1 MASLTIDSELMT
13 NFISAV
19 PVPAGGHHVAVLDEK
34 RMPLLF
40 TLSNDRPLPRL
51 QILRRDHEGQSSI
64 FDVGKQIGLPGNA
77 YIQSFHVEQSWN
89 LKLYL
94 AVSYRDGDDD
104 SKSLLHLTKPF
115 LPERLKQNGEDIS
128 YIPGSTRF
136 GNILEIRMAP
146 ISGDSTTTRYP
157 DVFLIHRALDQSSS
171 WGSDISHV
179 HVQSNFS
186 GWYTTQQLDTPQNVS
201 EILDIAPATSPYG
214 QGLYVLYV
222 SQGQTKLYARYLRP
236 DPNASDGTMYTFT
249 TSDGNTC
256 LMIAS
261 SEGIRYLTVADS
273 TSKDR
278 PGKLILT
285 GDIYQSI
292 RQLFVAQ
299 DKEDVTIWFRNAK
312 DELGYARAKVSDIE
326 RTAISALLLPAG
338 MSSAFA
344 PLVSAEDGKTGLA
357 VRQMVVSNDRQGN
370 LCLLEQSGDLGLW
383 RKTPFYEPSSV
394 EPTPLKS
401 YTVTM
406 KAKDSKGT
414 SLSYGSLRASASSS
428 ISAIL
433 NGRNILLTSIPTWFD
448 CDQSGSL
455 DFIIPSDGLGAQEL
469 KIEAVREQSGEVLE
483 FTEVRY
489 DPSQKPLEAMHAKLM
504 EASSV
509 EKFRALK
516 TQSGQA
522 LFDANIKNDE
532 KLMQAT
538 RSCLQTVTGAY
549 NSMKLSP
556 GSVPQK
562 SSDTETLIKTMR
574 AVECN
579 FENALMDGFYWVKEK
594 ISEATDWI
602 IKAAGDV
609 WKFVCTI
616 AGEVKE
622 FVLDCVEKICEA
634 ATWVWEK
641 VKVGWEKLVDF
652 IGFIFNWDDILATK
666 DTISATITAGFGY
679 AAIKM
684 DDLTAKADGFFTDLE
699 KTVDEFGTKIKL
711 DKKLNEKAGDKDEN
725 EDNKTSSTSTTWA
738 SERLKNGGAGTK
750 TSADLKGEK
759 KSGDATNFWNDV
771 LVPEVAKLDTAL
783 SRVGQDI
790 TALFKKEGSIDG
802 NDIVNVSKS
811 LLKAGI
817 ATVRSIVKGLLQLVK
832 AFIGKLC
839 DLGNAEINIPV
850 FSWLY
855 KKISKGHALTLFD
868 AISLIIAIPTTII
881 AKLIT
886 GKAPPTFEKMDA
898 QLLKSLTEGGDIA
911 DSVKANWAIFRT
923 EVVVGITLTSGAIG
937 IIKLLYKMATQ
948 GLDDV
953 LEELDDGPS
962 SLFDIFGIV
971 VDMISC
977 LMAIPENEDMPG
989 AGYRHAVSAISCVRG
1004 VYHTIAFFAKGG
1016 ETADKVVLALDLL
1029 TVLANMG
1036 LSIAIGVA
1044 EHQVGDKW
1052 EDYEEDATNTGFI
1065 TTGLN
1070 ALAGIGYFTAFF
1082 FKTNPDISAG
1092 GAAVMIGTM
1101 AGAAALEGIVFKLQY
1116 DAQKKPGFTSPP
1128 PF

>member
-1 MASLTIDSELMT
+1 MASLTVDSELMT
-13 NFISAV
+13 NYISAV
-19 PVPAGGHHVAVLDEK
+19 PVPAGSHHVAVLDEK

-51 QILRRDHEGQSSI
+51 QVLRRDSEGQSSI
-64 FDVGKQIGLPGNA
+64 FDIGKQIGLPENA

-94 AVSYRDGDDD
+94 AVSYRSGDDD
-104 SKSLLHLTKPF
+104 SKSLLHLVRPF
-115 LPERLKQNGEDIS
+115 LPERLKQNGEDIL

-146 ISGDSTTTRYP
+146 ISGNSTTIRYP

-186 GWYTTQQLDTPQNVS
+186 GWYTTQQLDTPLNVS
-201 EILDIAPATSPYG
+201 EILDIAPASSPYG
-214 QGLYVLYV
+214 QGLYVL
-222 SQGQTKLYARYLRP
+222 
-236 DPNASDGTMYTFT
+236 
-249 TSDGNTC
+249 
-256 LMIAS
+256 
-261 SEGIRYLTVADS
+261 
-273 TSKDR
+273 
-278 PGKLILT
+278 
-285 GDIYQSI
+285 I
-292 RQLFVAQ
+292 RQLFVVQ
-299 DKEDVTIWFRNAK
+299 DKDDITIWFRNAK
-312 DELGYARAKVSDIE
+312 DELGYARAKVSNIE
-326 RTAISALLLPAG
+326 QTAISALLLPAG

-344 PLVSAEDGKTGLA
+344 PVVSAPDVTTGLT

-383 RKTPFYEPSSV
+383 RRTPFYEPSSV

-406 KAKDSKGT
+406 KAKDNKGT
-414 SLSYGSLRASASSS
+414 SLSHGSLRISASSS
-428 ISAIL
+428 ISALL

-448 CDQSGSL
+448 CDQGGSL
-455 DFIIPSDGLGAQEL
+455 DFIIPSDGLGAQEI
-469 KIEAVREQSGEVLE
+469 KIEAVRSESGELLE
-483 FTEVRY
+483 FTEIRY
-489 DPSQKPLEAMHAKLM
+489 DPSQKPLKAMHAKLM

-532 KLMQAT
+532 KLMQAS

-549 NSMKLSP
+549 NSMQLSS

-562 SSDTETLIKTMR
+562 SSDTEALIKTMR
-574 AVECN
+574 AVEDN
-579 FENALMDGFYWVKEK
+579 FENALMDGFHWVKEK

-616 AGEVKE
+616 AGKVKE
-622 FVLDCVEKICEA
+622 FVLDCVEKVCEA

-652 IGFIFNWDDILATK
+652 VGFIFDWDDILATK

-684 DDLTAKADGFFTDLE
+684 DDLTAKADGFFIYLE
-699 KTVDEFGTKIKL
+699 NAVDEFGTKIKL
-711 DKKLNEKAGDKDEN
+711 DKKLSEGTDKKD
-725 EDNKTSSTSTTWA
+725 DKVDDTSSSTSTGWA
-738 SERLKNGGAGTK
+738 SERLKNGGAGTN
-750 TSADLKGEK
+750 TSTDFQGEK
-759 KSGDATNFWNDV
+759 KSDDATNFWNDV
-771 LVPEVAKLDTAL
+771 MAPEITKLNTAL
-783 SRVGQDI
+783 SKVSQDI
-790 TALFKKEGSIDG
+790 TALFNKEGSIDG
-802 NDIVNVSKS
+802 NDIVNVSKT

-817 ATVRSIVKGLLQLVK
+817 GAVRSIVKDLLQLVK

-839 DLGNAEINIPV
+839 NLGNAEINIPI

-855 KKISKGHALTLFD
+855 KKISKGHSLTLFD
-868 AISLIIAIPTTII
+868 AVSLIIAIPTTII

-886 GKAPPTFEKMDA
+886 GKAPPKFERMDGK
-898 QLLKSLTEGGDIA
+898 LLKTLVEGGEID
-911 DSVKANWAIFRT
+911 DNVKNDWAVFKS

-937 IIKLLYKMATQ
+937 VIKLLYKMATL
-948 GLDDV
+948 GLDKV
-953 LEELDDGPS
+953 LEELDSGPS
-962 SLFDIFGIV
+962 SLFDIFGIA
-971 VDMISC
+971 VDMINC
-977 LMAIPENEDMPG
+977 LVAIPENEDMPG
-989 AGYRHAVSAISCVRG
+989 AGYRHAISAITCVRG
-1004 VYHTIAFFAKGG
+1004 IYHTVAFFAKGG
-1016 ETADKVVLALDLL
+1016 ETADRVVLALDLL

-1036 LSIAIGVA
+1036 LSIATGVA
-1044 EHQVGDKW
+1044 EHQAGHSWK
-1052 EDYEEDATNTGFI
+1052 DYEEDATNTSFV

-1070 ALAGIGYFTAFF
+1070 TLAGIGYFTAFF

-1101 AGAAALEGIVFKLQY
+1101 GGAAALQGIVLKLQY
-1116 DAQKKPGFTSPP
+1116 DAKKRPVITSPS